1 MRVRVKGWNF
11 AALLAAGLVASALAA
26 DDAATKRDLF
36 TVITLNGMPCGE
48 VVSVASRA
56 ENDHVATCK
65 DGNRYRVFLNAE
77 AAWSSR
83 NSRETRMFF
92 GYNGLWGLLILAG
105 DIWAIINIFQSSV
118 SNEKKLL
125 WTLVVLLL
133 PVLGLILWFVLGPR
147 DRKP

>member
-77 AAWSSR
+77 GR
-83 NSRETRMFF
+83 VVV
-92 GYNGLWGLLILAG
+92 
-105 DIWAIINIFQSSV
+105 Q
-118 SNEKKLL
+118 KL
-125 WTLVVLLL
+125 
-133 PVLGLILWFVLGPR
+133 
-147 DRKP
+147 

>member
-1 MRVRVKGWNF
+1 MRARVKGWNL
-11 AALLAAGLVASALAA
+11 ATLLAAGLVASALAA

-77 AAWSSR
+77 GR
-83 NSRETRMFF
+83 VVV
-92 GYNGLWGLLILAG
+92 
-105 DIWAIINIFQSSV
+105 Q
-118 SNEKKLL
+118 KL
-125 WTLVVLLL
+125 
-133 PVLGLILWFVLGPR
+133 
-147 DRKP
+147 